1 MEDVN
6 LGGMGNQQQQ
16 NNDAYNYNNDYNQGY
31 GNEEYQPAYDN
42 TEQPTGQEGQ
52 ALAEA
57 PTIAVPDA
65 EQQIDSATGAEPES
79 PAVDIDLSGAAT
91 SSGHVVTPSEAEA

>member
-6 LGGMGNQQQQ
+6 LGGMGSQQEQ

-42 TEQPTGQEGQ
+42 TQ
-52 ALAEA
+52 
-57 PTIAVPDA
+57 
-65 EQQIDSATGAEPES
+65 
-79 PAVDIDLSGAAT
+79 
-91 SSGHVVTPSEAEA
+91 